1 MSWFPSEDAGSLR
14 VPARA
19 ERPPCQRVSQDGAI
33 IMSTS
38 TKGLAMKLFKISAV
52 VAVDAE
58 DESDKGVCARDH
70 IDTTSF
76 DCHILSWEEIP
87 QVLTGVDDA

>member
-1 MSWFPSEDAGSLR
+1 
-14 VPARA
+14 
-19 ERPPCQRVSQDGAI
+19 
-33 IMSTS
+33 
-38 TKGLAMKLFKISAV
+38 MKLFKISAV

-76 DCHILSWEEIP
+76 DCYILSCDEA
-87 QVLTGVDDA
+87 QLVLTEVEQ

>member
-1 MSWFPSEDAGSLR
+1 
-14 VPARA
+14 
-19 ERPPCQRVSQDGAI
+19 
-33 IMSTS
+33 
-38 TKGLAMKLFKISAV
+38 MKLFKISAV